1 MHTMKKFLLLSFF
14 LTLSV
19 GMYAQ
24 QWPFELWH
32 EGRIVLE
39 TGDTLKGNVKY
50 DLAQDLLQY
59 SSTNKIAE
67 AYTAR
72 KVVFFEIFDQTVRKY
87 RQFFSLP
94 YSANNTYK
102 TPVFFE
108 LLAEGKLT
116 LLCREAIEFRTYNNP
131 YFVGSYSRQV
141 LVNYFFFLDE
151 KGNINAFSGR
161 RSDLLNLM
169 QKRRE
174 EVEKYMKANRLTID
188 DKYEMAQIV
197 SYFNTL

>member
-1 MHTMKKFLLLSFF
+1 MKNILTLLLF
-14 LTLSV
+14 LTLLNNNLI
-19 GMYAQ
+19 AQ
-24 QWPFELWH
+24 RWPFELWH
-32 EGRIVLE
+32 EGKIVLE

-59 SSTNKIAE
+59 SSTKKIAE

-169 QKRRE
+169 QKRRD
-174 EVEKYMKANRLTID
+174 EVEKYMKKNRLTID
-188 DKYEMAQIV
+188 EKYEMAQIV

>member
-1 MHTMKKFLLLSFF
+1 MKNILTLLLF
-14 LTLSV
+14 LTLLNNNLI
-19 GMYAQ
+19 AQ
-24 QWPFELWH
+24 RWPFELWH
-32 EGRIVLE
+32 EGKIVLE

-108 LLAEGKLT
+108 LLAALK
-116 LLCREAIEFRTYNNP
+116 
-131 YFVGSYSRQV
+131 S
-141 LVNYFFFLDE
+141 
-151 KGNINAFSGR
+151 
-161 RSDLLNLM
+161 
-169 QKRRE
+169 
-174 EVEKYMKANRLTID
+174 
-188 DKYEMAQIV
+188 
-197 SYFNTL
+197 

>member
-1 MHTMKKFLLLSFF
+1 MKNILTLLLF
-14 LTLSV
+14 LTLLNNNLI
-19 GMYAQ
+19 AQ
-24 QWPFELWH
+24 RWPFELWH
-32 EGRIVLE
+32 EGKIVLE

-169 QKRRE
+169 QKRRD
-174 EVEKYMKANRLTID
+174 EVEKYMKKNRLTID
-188 DKYEMAQIV
+188 EKYEMAQIV